1 MPQSH
6 IARSVQNAGQAV
18 EGLKAVH
25 RQQTMWLRVKAAL
38 LANLSKKVRQELT
51 EARSH
56 AAELEV
62 AAVQKE
68 VAGVQDLLQQQQ
80 DFAATLEQ
88 VIQVQLNASGF
99 FAV

>member
-1 MPQSH
+1 M
-6 IARSVQNAGQAV
+6 AFRRAVVQDAAQAQAL

-38 LANLSKKVRQELT
+38 LANLSKKVRQELA

-56 AAELEV
+56 AAQLEV
-62 AAVQKE
+62 AAVQQE
-68 VAGVQDLLQQQQ
+68 VAGLQEQLEQQQ

-88 VIQVQLNASGF
+88 VIQV
-99 FAV
+99 

>member
-1 MPQSH
+1 M
-6 IARSVQNAGQAV
+6 

-38 LANLSKKVRQELT
+38 LANLSKKVRQELA

-68 VAGVQDLLQQQQ
+68 VAGLQDLLQQQQ

-88 VIQVQLNASGF
+88 VTQVEYNASGF
-99 FAV
+99 FNV

>member
-1 MPQSH
+1 M
-6 IARSVQNAGQAV
+6 

-38 LANLSKKVRQELT
+38 LANLSKKVRQELA